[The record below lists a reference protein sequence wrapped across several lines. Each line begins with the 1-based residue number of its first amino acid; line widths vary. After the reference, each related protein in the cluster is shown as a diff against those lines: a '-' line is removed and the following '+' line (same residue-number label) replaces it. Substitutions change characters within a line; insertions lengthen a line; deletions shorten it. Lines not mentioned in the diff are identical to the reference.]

1 MTGDEMKIWMAD
13 RNLKLM
19 TVAVA
24 LGVSR
29 RGVDRWRAE
38 GTPKRVDIALNAVFP
53 LGSDE

>member
-29 RGVDRWRAE
+29 RGVARWSAE
-38 GTPKRVDIALNAVFP
+38 GPPKRVAIARNAVFP